1 MTGEGDDQH
10 ELKSF
15 VVQLGAAMNASGQP
29 VDVVQ
34 QRLGAIARAHGANA
48 VRVSAFPT
56 YLMVTMGSGEPATL
70 ELTTPLAR
78 SRRLDQISA
87 VDRLANEAVTGG
99 VTAAEGLQRLEEIRD
114 LPPRFS
120 TPVNIIGYT
129 LQTLGICLI
138 LRPTQSDVLAAALF
152 GTMVGVLRLV
162 GKRQP
167 TLQVLMP
174 VLAAFAVASLSALVV
189 DADIADPGLRAIV
202 ASLIVFVPGATLTNG
217 VLELGSGEMVAGSSR
232 LVSGVVEL
240 ALLAFGILAG
250 LQAVGLPAAHVLSDS
265 NELLGAW
272 APWIGVAIFAVGVTL
287 AQSAPR
293 RSLFGLLLVLY
304 AAWCGQL
311 IGNALFGGY
320 VSALVGAAVLTVTA
334 FLVARLPDAMPP
346 HASFLP
352 GFWLLVPG
360 AMGLIGL
367 TRYAGTGGIGGSGDL
382 VATVGSIFGVALGIL
397 VGTQLWAWAVA
408 TGRVVNEISGT
419 VAQKRP
425 WRTIRRRRTSDRHST
440 EPDVPGPPLP

>member
-1 MTGEGDDQH
+1 MTRERD
-10 ELKSF
+10 ELLELRTF
-15 VVQLGAAMNASGQP
+15 IVQLGAAMNASGQP

-34 QRLGAIARAHGANA
+34 ERLGAVARAYGADT

-56 YLMVTMGSGEPATL
+56 YLMVTMASGDPATL

-78 SRRLDQISA
+78 SRRLDQISE
-87 VDRLANEAVTGG
+87 VDRLANQAMGGG
-99 VTAAEGLQRLEEIRD
+99 VTPAEGLQRLEEIRD
-114 LPPRFS
+114 LPTRFS
-120 TPVNIIGYT
+120 TPFHILGYT

-138 LRPTQSDVLAAALF
+138 LRPTETDVLAAALF
-152 GTMVGVLRLV
+152 GTLVGVLRLV

-174 VLAAFAVASLSALVV
+174 VLASFVVASLSAWAVQ
-189 DADIADPGLRAIV
+189 ADIAEPGLRAIV
-202 ASLIVFVPGATLTNG
+202 ASLIVFVPGAALTNG

-232 LVSGVVEL
+232 LVSGIVEL

-250 LQAVGLPAAHVLSDS
+250 IQAVGLPAGDVLSDAT
-265 NELLGAW
+265 EPLGAW
-272 APWIGVAIFAVGVTL
+272 APWLGVAIFAVGVTW
-287 AQSAPR
+287 AQSAPP
-293 RSLFGLLLVLY
+293 RSILGLLLVLY

-320 VSALVGAAVLTVTA
+320 VSALVGATVLTVTA
-334 FLVARLPDAMPP
+334 FLVARLPAAMPP

-408 TGRVVNEISGT
+408 TGRVVNELSGT
-419 VAQKRP
+419 VAQTRP
-425 WRTIRRRRTSDRHST
+425 WRAVRRRRPSERSSPGT
-440 EPDVPGPPLP
+440 DVPDPPPS

>member
-1 MTGEGDDQH
+1 MTRERDELL
-10 ELKSF
+10 ELKTF
-15 VVQLGAAMNASGQP
+15 IVQLGAAMNASGQP

-34 QRLGAIARAHGANA
+34 ERLGAVARAYGADT

-56 YLMVTMGSGEPATL
+56 YLMVTMASGDPATL

-78 SRRLDQISA
+78 SRRLDQISE
-87 VDRLANEAVTGG
+87 VDRLANQAMGGG
-99 VTAAEGLQRLEEIRD
+99 VTPAEGLQRLEEIRD
-114 LPPRFS
+114 LPTRFS
-120 TPVNIIGYT
+120 TPFHILGYT

-138 LRPTQSDVLAAALF
+138 LRPTETDVLAAALF
-152 GTMVGVLRLV
+152 GTLVGVLRLV

-174 VLAAFAVASLSALVV
+174 VLASFVVASLSAWAVQ
-189 DADIADPGLRAIV
+189 ADIAEPGLRAIV
-202 ASLIVFVPGATLTNG
+202 ASLIVFVPGAALTNG

-232 LVSGVVEL
+232 LVSGIVEL

-250 LQAVGLPAAHVLSDS
+250 IQAVGLPAGDVLSDAT
-265 NELLGAW
+265 EPLGAW
-272 APWIGVAIFAVGVTL
+272 APWLGVAIFAVGVTW
-287 AQSAPR
+287 AQSAPP
-293 RSLFGLLLVLY
+293 RSILGLLLVLY

-320 VSALVGAAVLTVTA
+320 VSALVGATVLTVTA
-334 FLVARLPDAMPP
+334 FLVARLPAAMPP

-408 TGRVVNEISGT
+408 TGRVVNELSGT
-419 VAQKRP
+419 VAQTRP
-425 WRTIRRRRTSDRHST
+425 WQAVRRRRPSERSSPGT
-440 EPDVPGPPLP
+440 DVPDPPPS

>member
-1 MTGEGDDQH
+1 MTGESDELR
-10 ELKSF
+10 ELKTF
-15 VVQLGAAMNASGQP
+15 IVQLGAAMNASGQP

-34 QRLGAIARAHGANA
+34 RRLAAVASAYGAET

-56 YLMVTMGSGEPATL
+56 YLMVTMASGEPATL
-70 ELTTPLAR
+70 ELTMPFGR
-78 SRRLDQISA
+78 SRRLDQISE
-87 VDRLANEAVTGG
+87 VDRLTNQAIRGG
-99 VTAAEGLQRLEEIRD
+99 VTPAEGLQRLEEIRD
-114 LPPRFS
+114 LPDRFS
-120 TPVNIIGYT
+120 TPLSIVGYT
-129 LQTLGICLI
+129 LQAVGICLI
-138 LRPTQSDVLAAALF
+138 LRPTQSDVLAAAVF
-152 GTMVGVLRLV
+152 GALVGVLRLV

-174 VLAAFAVASLSALVV
+174 VLAAFAVASLTALVV
-189 DADIADPGLRAIV
+189 RADIGEPGLRAVV

-232 LVSGVVEL
+232 LVSGIVEL

-250 LQAVGLPAAHVLSDS
+250 IQAVGLPTTDVLSDPTAP
-265 NELLGAW
+265 LGTW

-287 AQSAPR
+287 AQSAPP
-293 RSLFGLLLVLY
+293 RSLLGLLLVLY

-320 VSALVGAAVLTVTA
+320 VSALVGATVLTMTA
-334 FLVARLPDAMPP
+334 FLVARLPAAMPP

-408 TGRVVNEISGT
+408 TGRVVNEVSGI
-419 VAQKRP
+419 VVEQRP
-425 WRTIRRRRTSDRHST
+425 WRILQRRRTR
-440 EPDVPGPPLP
+440 GR